1 MLNTKIIVWKFGT
14 LHINGYCL
22 SSEDNCLHT
31 RQIHWVTNLFSSQS
45 IIRFKKISCFPV
57 KAEKGRSSSTVSE
70 SESAVSQTH
79 HYYVYPLW
87 ISKLRSITIS
97 LIRSTITNEWS
108 NKRTRHIWSNHVHP
122 VLSINSCFDCLPES
136 FTCCVHI
143 IILLIS
149 PTYMQ
154 KITASS
160 ARH

>member
-1 MLNTKIIVWKFGT
+1 MDIVYRLKIIAYIPGKYT
-14 LHINGYCL
+14 ELPICSLRNLL
-22 SSEDNCLHT
+22 SDS
-31 RQIHWVTNLFSSQS
+31 
-45 IIRFKKISCFPV
+45 KKISCFPV

-122 VLSINSCFDCLPES
+122 VLSVNSCSDCLPAS

-149 PTYMQ
+149 STHMPKNNCFLCET
-154 KITASS
+154 
-160 ARH
+160 